1 MARVYQARPL
11 RCGVMAA
18 LREGRYDDVE
28 VATIDL
34 RGTDGETVPAIH
46 ARPAGMPRRGLVL
59 HPDIMGLRPLFEDL
73 ARRLASHGIAVCAPE
88 PFARFDVASS
98 DPMARMEL
106 VASMEDELQIGD
118 LERAADHLVVHDDVS
133 DVAVLG
139 FCMGG
144 MYALKAA
151 ATGRFDRA
159 VAYYG
164 MIRVPEGWRGEAL
177 AEPLAT
183 ASAVC
188 PTLAIFGDAD
198 PYTPPDD
205 IDALRA
211 AWVDVPGCE
220 VVVYAGAEHGFVHDA
235 DRPAH
240 RADDAADAWTRTLA
254 FLGVE

>member
-1 MARVYQARPL
+1 
-11 RCGVMAA
+11 MAA
-18 LREGRYDDVE
+18 LREGRFDEVE
-28 VATIDL
+28 VDTIDL
-34 RGTDGETVPAIH
+34 RGTDGEPVPAIH
-46 ARPAGMPRRGLVL
+46 ARPEGMPKRGLVL

-73 ARRLASHGIAVCAPE
+73 CRRLATHGIAVCAPE
-88 PFARFDVASS
+88 PFARFDVTEL
-98 DPMARMEL
+98 DPMGRMQL

-133 DVAVLG
+133 DVAILG

-159 VAYYG
+159 VAFYG

-183 ASAVC
+183 ASSVC

-198 PYTPPDD
+198 PYTPAAD

-211 AWVDVPGCE
+211 AWADRDDCE
-220 VVVYAGAEHGFVHDA
+220 IVVYREAEHGFVHDA

-240 RADDAADAWTRTLA
+240 RADDAADAWARTLA
-254 FLGVE
+254 FLGVD

>member
-1 MARVYQARPL
+1 
-11 RCGVMAA
+11 MAA
-18 LREGRYDDVE
+18 LREGRFDEVE
-28 VATIDL
+28 VDTIDL
-34 RGTDGETVPAIH
+34 RGTDGEPVPAIH
-46 ARPAGMPRRGLVL
+46 ARPEGMPKRGLVL

-73 ARRLASHGIAVCAPE
+73 CRRLATHGIAVCAPE
-88 PFARFDVASS
+88 PFARFDVTEL
-98 DPMARMEL
+98 DPMGRMQL

-133 DVAVLG
+133 DVAILG

-151 ATGRFDRA
+151 ATARFDRA

-183 ASAVC
+183 ASSVC

-198 PYTPPDD
+198 PYTPAAD

-211 AWVDVPGCE
+211 AWADRDDCE
-220 VVVYAGAEHGFVHDA
+220 IVVYREAEHGFVHDA

-240 RADDAADAWTRTLA
+240 RADDAADAWARTLA
-254 FLGVE
+254 FLGVD